1 MAAAR
6 PRLLCVYQHAPTPGA
21 PGIYRHRRY
30 FRELVRRG
38 WAVDLVSTPRNYMSG
53 EVPQGYRGRL
63 AVEERIDGIDHHW
76 VWTPGG
82 IHRSK
87 ALRIANYGV
96 FALAALARAALLPRP
111 DAVLVSSPP
120 LTVAPLGP
128 MLARRFGCPWI
139 LEVRDIWPESAAS
152 VGWLAR
158 DGVAYRMLERLSHAL
173 TTRAALVIVPTPGLL
188 PLVRAHGA
196 RTVVT
201 VTGTVAERRADRDR
215 RARARER
222 LGVARDECVFL
233 YLGAMGVANGLDL
246 LLEAER
252 RLAPDVRLRLVLA
265 GDGSARRS
273 LERTVDEGRRDRVTL
288 LPATSSDDAD
298 DLLAAA
304 DVGLHLLRP
313 DPVFA
318 SALPTKVLEY
328 LGARLPF
335 ITTVPGLPAEVAQ
348 ASGGSTATTA
358 SDLAAELARWAALPP
373 ERRRARGERA
383 LAYGL
388 ERFGLEAGVDRLD
401 ALLTE
406 TIAEPRL
413 QSESLPA

>member
-30 FRELVRRG
+30 FRELVRNG
-38 WAVDLVSTPRNYMSG
+38 WTVDLVSTPRNYMSG
-53 EVPQGYRGRL
+53 DVPPAYRGRI
-63 AVEERIDGIDHHW
+63 AVDERIDGIDHHW

-87 ALRIANYGV
+87 ALRIANYGE
-96 FALAALARAALLPRP
+96 FACAALVRAAALPRP
-111 DAVLVSSPP
+111 DVVLVSSPP

-128 MLARRFGCPWI
+128 ILSRRFRCPWL

-152 VGWLAR
+152 VGWLSR
-158 DGVAYRMLERLSHAL
+158 DGIAYRALERISHTL
-173 TTRAALVIVPTPGLL
+173 TSRASRVIVPTPGLR

-196 RTVVT
+196 RAVVT
-201 VTGTVAERRADRDR
+201 LTGTVAEQRPDAVR

-222 LGVARDECVFL
+222 LGIRGDDCAFL

-252 RLAPDVRLRLVLA
+252 MLAPDVRLRLLMA

-273 LERTVDEGRRDRVTL
+273 LERMVADGRRDRVTL
-288 LPATSSDDAD
+288 LPATSRDDAD

-335 ITTVPGLPAEVAQ
+335 ITTVPGLPTEVAH
-348 ASGGSTATTA
+348 ATGGAAATTA
-358 SDLAAELARWAALPP
+358 PDLAVELARWAALPP
-373 ERRRARGERA
+373 DDRRERGERA

-388 ERFGLEAGVDRLD
+388 EHFGLAAGVERLE
-401 ALLTE
+401 ALLAE
-406 TIAEPRL
+406 TIAERPL